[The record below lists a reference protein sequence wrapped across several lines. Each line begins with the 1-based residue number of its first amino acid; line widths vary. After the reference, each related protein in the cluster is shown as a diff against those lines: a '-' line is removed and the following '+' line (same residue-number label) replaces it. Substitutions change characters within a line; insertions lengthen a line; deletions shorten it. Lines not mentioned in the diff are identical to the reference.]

1 MKPWEKDWAAQGASA
16 EGNTTPAPKKPWE
29 KTWNGGAA
37 DGQQAQQAVSRA
49 PEQPKQDGGA
59 SSLGARAVSALQG
72 PALGWYDEAVG
83 ATGALVEGI
92 GNLTPWGT
100 GRSMSEAYQKH
111 RDDTRSMIAD
121 HEKANPVMT
130 QVDRAAAA
138 VPLAMFGPASTASRA
153 IAGSGGI
160 MSQAVRTGAGAGVVA
175 GAGDS
180 QAHDAGG
187 VVKDMAAGAAGGA
200 VMGPVVAGSI
210 SAASIAAK
218 GLTRAA
224 AKAAEGTGFAGAVS
238 RLGIT
243 HVADQGARNQAAQK
257 IAQTIERDAGGRGA
271 LTNPLDVI
279 AARQAKL
286 GPEATIAD
294 AGGQNTRQ
302 LLDTLSTLPGKTKD
316 MTERL
321 IHDRQAGR
329 AGRLIDAAESGLGTN
344 GARLPHTLE
353 ALDEAR
359 KQAAGPLY
367 DRVRQTTLI
376 VDPVLE
382 SILERSSNAFGI
394 AKHLA
399 KINGQKFTLDEA
411 APGLNTLLNS
421 RQQKAVPLSQLDTLK
436 RSLFDMEQAHIN
448 PETGRLSELG
458 NAYKDL
464 RRELVAKI
472 DTLTADQNGFSFYKA
487 ARDAYAGPTELRA
500 AANLGS
506 QAMSKDAWRISQM
519 TDGMSASELE
529 AFKIGAFESLR
540 KKLGTEGGQTQILK
554 MWKEPATAEKL
565 RELFGDQKSFRQ
577 FAANVAKE
585 SRLKGLESV
594 GRGSQTASR
603 AAGMGDLDM
612 TGITEAGNAARNA
625 ASGNLTG
632 LLSTAA
638 NAWNRVSTAEPVRD
652 EMGRL
657 LTGKGQQGA
666 ANINEIRSIVDQI
679 LEERAQRAAQAGVI
693 AGSQQ

>member
-1 MKPWEKDWAAQGASA
+1 MKPWEKDWATQGAQVATAS
-16 EGNTTPAPKKPWE
+16 PAPQRPWE
-29 KTWNGGAA
+29 KEWGGGNQQVREAA
-37 DGQQAQQAVSRA
+37 PVAS
-49 PEQPKQDGGA
+49 EQPNAA
-59 SSLGARAVSALQG
+59 SNGTSIVGRAVSAMQG
-72 PALGWYDEAVG
+72 PAMGWYDEAVG
-83 ATGALVEGI
+83 ATGALVEGV

-111 RDDTRSMIAD
+111 RDDTRNIVAG
-121 HEKANPVMT
+121 HEKANPVMA

-138 VPLAMFGPASTASRA
+138 APLALLNPFAAASRSV
-153 IAGSGGI
+153 AGSGGLV
-160 MSQAVRTGAGAGVVA
+160 SQAARTGTAAGAIA

-180 QAHDAGG
+180 TATDAGG
-187 VVKDMAAGAAGGA
+187 VVKDIAAGTAGGA
-200 VMGPVVAGSI
+200 VMGPVVAKGI
-210 SAASIAAK
+210 SAASAAAK

-224 AKAAEGTGFAGAVS
+224 AKAADGMGLAGVVS
-238 RLGIT
+238 RLGII
-243 HVADQGARNQAAQK
+243 HAADQGALNQAAPK
-257 IAQTIERDAGGRGA
+257 ILQVIERDAGGRGA

-286 GPEATIAD
+286 GSEATIAD

-329 AGRLIDAAESGLGTN
+329 ASRLIDAAAEGLSPDGK
-344 GARLPHTLE
+344 RLPDTLQ
-353 ALDEAR
+353 ALDAVR
-359 KQAAGPLY
+359 RQSSAPLY
-367 DRVRQTTLI
+367 DRVRRTNITMDSDLTA
-376 VDPVLE
+376 
-382 SILERSSNAFGI
+382 ILGRAQSAFGEARKLAELTGERFDLGEVQ
-394 AKHLA
+394 AK
-399 KINGQKFTLDEA
+399 
-411 APGLNTLLNS
+411 GLNDLLTGPKGKV
-421 RQQKAVPLSQLDTLK
+421 QLQQLDTLK
-436 RSLFDMEQAHIN
+436 RTLYDLEQAHIN
-448 PETGRLSELG
+448 PETGRLNEMG
-458 NAYKDL
+458 RAYQTL
-464 RRELVAKI
+464 RRDLVGAL
-472 DTLTADQNGFSFYKA
+472 DKA
-487 ARDAYAGPTELRA
+487 TTDPATGKSLYRMARNAYAGPTELRQ
-500 AANLGS
+500 AANMGY
-506 QAMSKDAWRISQM
+506 QAMSKDGWKIR
-519 TDGMSASELE
+519 ELIQDLSGGE
-529 AFKIGAFESLR
+529 LQAFKIGAFESLR

-565 RELFGDQKSFRQ
+565 KELFRDQKAFRQ

-632 LLSTAA
+632 LLNTAA
-638 NAWNRVSTAEPVRD
+638 NAWNRVSTPEPVRN

-666 ANINEIRSIVDQI
+666 ANINEIRSIVEQI
-679 LEERAQRAAQAGVI
+679 LEDRAKRATQAGVI
-693 AGSQQ
+693 AGSQQQ